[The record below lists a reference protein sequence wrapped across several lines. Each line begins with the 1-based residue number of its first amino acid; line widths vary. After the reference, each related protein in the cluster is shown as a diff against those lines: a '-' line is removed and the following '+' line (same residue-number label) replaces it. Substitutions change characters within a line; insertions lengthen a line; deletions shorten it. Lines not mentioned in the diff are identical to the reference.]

1 MVKVE
6 GLKEGGVGI
15 ACAGPL
21 RWVLGIWGRRGRSN
35 SLEGKGTSSPRLQSV
50 AEGPGV
56 FILQKTWRG
65 G

>member
-1 MVKVE
+1 M
-6 GLKEGGVGI
+6 KEVLVIAHVGS
-15 ACAGPL
+15 L
-21 RWVLGIWGRRGRSN
+21 RWVLGPEGRRGRNN
-35 SLEGKGTSSPRLQSV
+35 SLEGKGTGSHRLWSV